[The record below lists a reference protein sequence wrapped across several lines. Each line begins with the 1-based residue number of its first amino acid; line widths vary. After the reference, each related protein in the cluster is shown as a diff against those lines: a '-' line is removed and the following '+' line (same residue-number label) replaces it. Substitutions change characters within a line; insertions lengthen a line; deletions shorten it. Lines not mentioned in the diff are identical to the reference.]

1 MDQSD
6 TDTDTLPRKAGRPP
20 SIAPFRRLLHV
31 RISDEMDEWLS
42 QIADARLDRP
52 SVTQLVR
59 EALAQ
64 YIDRERSRG

>member
-1 MDQSD
+1 MDQSS
-6 TDTDTLPRKAGRPP
+6 TIARKVGRPP
-20 SIAPFRRLLHV
+20 SEAPFRRLLHV
-31 RISDEMDEWLS
+31 RISDEMDEWLT
-42 QIADARLDRP
+42 QISEARLDRP